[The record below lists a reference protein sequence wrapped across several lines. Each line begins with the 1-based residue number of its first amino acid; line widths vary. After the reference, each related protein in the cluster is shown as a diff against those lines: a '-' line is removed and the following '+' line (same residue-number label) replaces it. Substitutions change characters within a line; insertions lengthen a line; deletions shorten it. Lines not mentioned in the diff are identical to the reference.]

1 MKLSSYE
8 REKLILANEFEYG
21 RNSAY
26 FNWIT
31 EDEAQESQNAR
42 DILLEELK
50 KLGVQFGFSGS
61 KADMRYLSK
70 GCRLCGEGRWSCL
83 FINGSCNASCFYCP
97 SRQDD
102 ATIKPTTNTLEF
114 DTPQKY
120 AQYVNFFGFKGVSF
134 SGGEPFLTFDRTLNY
149 LKEVRKQCSPD
160 IYVWLYTNGSLVK
173 EDQLKMLN
181 DAGLN
186 EIRFDIGAFGYSL
199 EKAETAAKY
208 IDTVTVEIP
217 MAPDHFQTVKDLV
230 LPMKNAGIKH
240 LNLHQLRATPFNVHK
255 MMERDYKFVHGTKVT
270 VFESERLALEVM
282 LDSLKNNGVPVNY
295 CSFLFKSGFQSSAA
309 RKRYA
314 AICVLD
320 NEFITQNGY
329 VRSISQDGALFTIT
343 YFNPVASGAD
353 FTKVE
358 RKRIAVFKTDQ
369 NPDKMLGEIA
379 EGGIIPLTLTAG
391 FSQKE
396 LIDIFNLEILHGG
409 FAEYF

>member
-1 MKLSSYE
+1 
-8 REKLILANEFEYG
+8 
-21 RNSAY
+21 
-26 FNWIT
+26 
-31 EDEAQESQNAR
+31 
-42 DILLEELK
+42 
-50 KLGVQFGFSGS
+50 SGS

-83 FINGSCNASCFYCP
+83 FINGLCNASCFYCP

-102 ATIKPTTNTLEF
+102 AAIKPTTNTLEF

-149 LKEVRKQCSPD
+149 LKEVRKQCSSD

-314 AICVLD
+314 ALCVLD

-329 VRSISQDGALFTIT
+329 VRNISQDGALFTIT

-369 NPDKMLGEIA
+369 NPEKMLCEIA
-379 EGGIIPLTLTAG
+379 EGGIIPSTSTAG

>member
-8 REKLILANEFEYG
+8 RERLIISNEFEYG

-31 EDEAQESQNAR
+31 EAEAQAAT
-42 DILLEELK
+42 EERSALVK
-50 KLGVQFGFSGS
+50 EIKDLGAQFEFLGS
-61 KADMRYLSK
+61 KADSRFLSR
-70 GCRLCGEGRWSCL
+70 GCRLCGEGSWSCL

-102 ATIKPTTNTLEF
+102 AVIKPTTNTLEF

-149 LKEVRKQCSPD
+149 LKEVRKHCSSD

-199 EKAETAAKY
+199 EKAGMAARH
-208 IDTVTVEIP
+208 IETVTVEIP
-217 MAPDHFQTVKDLV
+217 LAPDHFEIVRDLAV
-230 LPMKNAGIKH
+230 PMKNAGIKH
-240 LNLHQLRATPFNVHK
+240 LNLHQLRTTPYNVNK
-255 MMERDYKFVHGTKVT
+255 MIDRDYKFVHGTKVT
-270 VFESERLALEVM
+270 VFESEIKALKVM
-282 LDSLKNNGVPVNY
+282 LHSLKNGGVPVNY

-314 AICVLD
+314 ELSVQHSEL
-320 NEFITQNGY
+320 ITQNGY
-329 VRSISQDGALFTIT
+329 IRNISQNGTSFTIT

-358 RKRIAVFKTDQ
+358 RKRIAVFKTDR
-369 NPDKMLGEIA
+369 NPEKMLGEIA
-379 EGGIIPLTLTAG
+379 EGGIIPLTSTAG